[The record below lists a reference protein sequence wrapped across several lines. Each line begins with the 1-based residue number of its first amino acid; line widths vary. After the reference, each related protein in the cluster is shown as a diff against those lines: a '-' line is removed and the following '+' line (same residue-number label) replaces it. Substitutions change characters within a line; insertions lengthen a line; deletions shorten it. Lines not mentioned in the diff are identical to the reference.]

1 MRRPERTNL
10 EDLLKIVEENYYASQ
25 QGEEQGYLLAL
36 SILHVAREVQLIR
49 EAPLE
54 IFSQVDFTNTDENG
68 EKTKTSAED
77 AEICH
82 NGFMSSQNEM
92 LGGLESGADD
102 DWLESL

>member
-25 QGEEQGYLLAL
+25 KGEEQAYLLVL
-36 SILHVAREVQLIR
+36 SILHVAREVQQTR
-49 EAPLE
+49 EALLD
-54 IFSQVDFTNTDENG
+54 IFSHVDLTTTDENG
-68 EKTKTSAED
+68 ERTKKSPED
-77 AEICH
+77 AQICY

-92 LGGLESGADD
+92 LGGLESGDD